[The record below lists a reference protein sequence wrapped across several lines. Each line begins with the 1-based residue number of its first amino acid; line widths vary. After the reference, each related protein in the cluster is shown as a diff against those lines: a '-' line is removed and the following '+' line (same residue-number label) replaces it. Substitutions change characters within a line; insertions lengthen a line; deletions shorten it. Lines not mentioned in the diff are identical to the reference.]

1 MNDFD
6 KVQGSDRNWKMSSD
20 CPPPYL
26 PANGKTDS
34 MVLPVTT
41 VALRKPEIARPP
53 CLWSL
58 QPCEDHE
65 IIFHTLLIAHG
76 RDHDSNI
83 LEKRAID
90 KNANVLGVFKLRKR
104 Q

>member
-20 CPPPYL
+20 SPPPYL
-26 PANGKTDS
+26 AANGKTDS

-53 CLWSL
+53 CL
-58 QPCEDHE
+58 
-65 IIFHTLLIAHG
+65 
-76 RDHDSNI
+76 
-83 LEKRAID
+83 
-90 KNANVLGVFKLRKR
+90 
-104 Q
+104 